1 MMISRYAEAY
11 ELGPLAPD
19 SSYEAKVAAKNAY
32 GWSEQSKVFIFYT
45 QGKGKYLYSR
55 IFGISLLKLYPTFI
69 AHVQIQLLSL
79 LNLCK
84 FKPL

>member
-1 MMISRYAEAY
+1 MISRYAEAY

-45 QGKGKYLYSR
+45 QGKGTLFSQECLVHS
-55 IFGISLLKLYPTFI
+55 F
-69 AHVQIQLLSL
+69 
-79 LNLCK
+79 
-84 FKPL
+84 